1 MCEQLLSFFS
11 QLDSKSEGNIF
22 TARMASSRG
31 RRANASRASRIADRL
46 QEMKAT
52 RNGVRRSDQVEVE
65 DEGDVFDTMTE
76 KEYKKLVKERRAGED
91 FVVDDEGL
99 GYYDDGEEHLFDA
112 VDGGPARR
120 KGDVS
125 AALRPA
131 PHRAAPLEG

>member
-1 MCEQLLSFFS
+1 
-11 QLDSKSEGNIF
+11 
-22 TARMASSRG
+22 MASSRG
-31 RRANASRASRIADRL
+31 RRSNASRATRIADRL

-65 DEGDVFDTMTE
+65 DEGDVFETMTE
-76 KEYKKLVKERRAGED
+76 KEYKKLVKERREGED

-120 KGDVS
+120 KGDVRGAS
-125 AALRPA
+125 
-131 PHRAAPLEG
+131 RAAPRRAVPRAARRSGLP